1 MADRPDITRR
11 DFLGGMALGLTAG
24 TSLTPLEILAATLPD
39 YYPPALTGMRGNHPG
54 SFEVAHA
61 LAWAGAKYK
70 SPAQQTDTTYDLV
83 VAGGGISGLAAAH
96 LFRKLAGANAR
107 ILVIDNHD
115 DFGGHAKRNE
125 FTVGSDWLLGYGG
138 SQSIDTPSEYSRD
151 AREVLAE
158 LDIVPE
164 RFYQYF
170 DRGFMDRHGL
180 ANGVYFS
187 QGGYGRDLTRT
198 YALGG
203 WYAMPGRGE
212 TEAAIASYPLS
223 AESKASLLGL
233 LAGGQDY
240 LDGVPAERRK
250 DMLRGMSY
258 SDFLR
263 RHAGV
268 TEEVVTLLRDR
279 VKGYWGVG
287 WDALSALEACRLEE
301 PGTAAL
307 GVNAGPETPSESEPY
322 IFHFPDGNASIAR
335 GLVRALVPDAV
346 PGATMDDLVRSRVDY
361 SKLDRESARI
371 RIRLNSTTVSVTH
384 GPDRSY
390 VDTVYVRDGK
400 PERVRS
406 RHVVLACYG
415 QMIPYIVPELPG
427 AQREAIR
434 YAVKTPLV
442 YINIAVRNWK
452 AFADLGYYH
461 FYVPKAELMH
471 SFGLDFP
478 VSMGGYEFTSEPSQ
492 PAVLHGVFV
501 PTTPD
506 AGLTNKEQFLRGQHR
521 LYEMSFD
528 DFETAIRSQLDGALG
543 GAGFDAE
550 RDIAAITVNRWPHGY
565 AYEYNDL
572 YDPPDYDREHGPHI
586 AGRARIGRISIA
598 NSDSSAYAYADGA
611 IDAAY
616 RAVTEQLGGQDQS
629 A

>member
-1 MADRPDITRR
+1 MADKPDITRR

-24 TSLTPLEILAATLPD
+24 TSLTPFEILAAAAPD

-61 LAWAGAKYK
+61 VAWEGKKYK
-70 SPAQQTDTTYDLV
+70 APAKQTDASYDLV

-96 LFRKLAGANAR
+96 LFRKLAGADAR
-107 ILVIDNHD
+107 ILVLDNHD

-125 FTVGSDWLLGYGG
+125 FTVAGDWRIGYGG

-151 AREVLAE
+151 ARELLAE
-158 LDIVPE
+158 LDIDPE
-164 RFYQYF
+164 HFYQYF
-170 DRGFMDRHGL
+170 DRGFAKRHGL
-180 ANGVYFS
+180 SPGVYFGS
-187 QGGYGRDLTRT
+187 GAYGRDLT
-198 YALGG
+198 APNVLGG
-203 WYAMPGRGE
+203 WYGTPGPAE
-212 TEAAIASYPLS
+212 TEAAIAAYPLS
-223 AESKASLLGL
+223 AESKASLLRL
-233 LAGGQDY
+233 LTSRADI
-240 LDGVPAERRK
+240 LEGVPAERREA
-250 DMLRGMSY
+250 MLRAMSY

-263 RHAGV
+263 KHAGV

-307 GVNAGPETPSESEPY
+307 GVNPTPESPSGEEPY

-335 GLVRALVPDAV
+335 ALVRALVPDAV
-346 PGATMDDLVRSRVDY
+346 PGATMEDLVRARVDY
-361 SKLDRESARI
+361 SMLDRESARI
-371 RIRLNSTTVSVTH
+371 RVRLNSTAVSVRH
-384 GPDRSY
+384 GPDGAW
-390 VDTVYVRDGK
+390 VDVVYVRNGK
-400 PERVRS
+400 PERVRA

-415 QMIPYIVPELPG
+415 QMIPYIVPELPPP
-427 AQREAIR
+427 QREAIR

-442 YINIAVRNWK
+442 YINIAVRNWQ
-452 AFADLGYYH
+452 AFADLGYH
-461 FYVPKAELMH
+461 QFYVPKAELMD

-478 VSMGGYEFTSEPSQ
+478 VSMGGYEYAADPGQ
-492 PAVLHGVFV
+492 PTVLHGEYV

-506 AGLTNKEQFLRGQHR
+506 AGLDNKQQFLRGQRR
-521 LYEMSFD
+521 LFEMSFD
-528 DFETAIRSQLDGALG
+528 DFETAIRHQLDGALG
-543 GAGFDAE
+543 RAGFDAG

-572 YDPPDYDREHGPHI
+572 YDPPAYDRQHGPHV

-598 NSDSSAYAYADGA
+598 NSDSSAYAYANGA

-616 RAVTEQLGGQDQS
+616 RAVTEQLGD
-629 A
+629 AP